1 MKQQLLDIR
10 GRPLPPTAFI
20 IRHTELAQFL
30 SCPRK
35 WAVLS
40 HNGLNMRPKTKNRNL
55 RLGTIWHEALE
66 EYYLMKKIGPVKD
79 AIEAGRVKLEKAI
92 KEDKDSL
99 MESFQMTG
107 MFTESSELDDD
118 AELLRQMYQGY
129 TFWANHEA
137 IVKDVHFD
145 VIDVERRLLVPIYTP
160 KGKKARAMYLAVKI
174 DAIIDYKGGM
184 WVMEH
189 KTAGRST
196 KVDDVPGLALDLQL
210 ALQAMALQH
219 YTHRMRGIFYNVA
232 RKQAPSSRVKA
243 PLFGRTLVQKNMAE
257 MQNVQELLYN
267 AGLEMRRISNQLKK
281 SKDPVAELRNIRH
294 IPNVIG
300 NGPCIWGCP
309 ALALCEALNRKDDFH
324 YLFESGFE
332 DRGDFMQTLFEET
345 TE

>member
-1 MKQQLLDIR
+1 MKLLDIR
-10 GRPLPPTAFI
+10 GRPLPESAFI
-20 IRHTELAQFL
+20 TRHTELSQFL

-40 HNGLNMRPKTKNRNL
+40 HNGLNRQPKAQNRNL
-55 RLGTIWHEALE
+55 RIGTIWHEALE
-66 EYYLMKKIGPVKD
+66 DYYLMKKIGVPAED
-79 AIEAGRVKLEKAI
+79 AIEAGRIKLEKAI
-92 KEDKDSL
+92 KEDRESL
-99 MESFQMTG
+99 LESLQMTG
-107 MFTESSELDDD
+107 IFSETSEADND
-118 AELLRQMYQGY
+118 ADLLRQMYQGY
-129 TFWANHEA
+129 THWANHEA
-137 IVKDVHFD
+137 LVRDLDFD
-145 VIDVERRLLVPIYTP
+145 VVDVERRLIVPIYTN

-174 DAIIDYKGGM
+174 DAIIQYKGGM

-257 MQNVQELLYN
+257 MQNVQELLYQ

-281 SKDPVAELRNIRH
+281 AKDPVAELRNIRH

-309 ALALCEALNRKDDFH
+309 ALALCEALNRNDDYH
-324 YLFESGFE
+324 YLYDSTFE
-332 DRGDFMQTLFEET
+332 DRGDFKQTLFEET
-345 TE
+345 NE